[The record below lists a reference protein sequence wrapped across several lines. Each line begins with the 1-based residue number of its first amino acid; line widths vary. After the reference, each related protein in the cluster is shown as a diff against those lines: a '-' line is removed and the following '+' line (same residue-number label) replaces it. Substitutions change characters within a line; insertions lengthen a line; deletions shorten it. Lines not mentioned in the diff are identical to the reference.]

1 MLETKLHKL
10 FKFSPLVLILL
21 SLLLDKDYI
30 LISRLLKMISF
41 IGIIA
46 QVFIYKNKSIFL
58 YFGIFLF
65 FYLLFLTFYNNI
77 YLYQALED
85 GFRYFIPISALVYGS
100 IISKYKKEIIIILLS
115 FIILNDLFQVM
126 SFLIKPL
133 FFPNYGYHLY
143 RAKGLLSFFDFFGF
157 INLIGVIILNEFK
170 YKFKFKYLL
179 LILFLLSIFWSISYK
194 MILITVL
201 YLFLRNIK
209 LLSVFLLVTPI
220 LYFYKTTFVNDIVI
234 RMNRYILVLDST
246 RAESYRIIFNNF
258 SDFLLLGKGPGVF
271 GGPASTKYNSY
282 FYKLYNFDWH
292 YSYGMSTTDTYY
304 PHLFVELGFV
314 IALLYLFII
323 FIIPTILTKGKI
335 ISIIIILVLA
345 INSIFTFSLNSFD
358 YCFFSL
364 ILVFLEGEQI
374 KK

>member
-1 MLETKLHKL
+1 MLGTKLHKL

-46 QVFIYKNKSIFL
+46 QVFIYKNKSVFI

-133 FFPNYGYHLY
+133 LFPNYSYHLY

-170 YKFKFKYLL
+170 YKFKFRYLL

-220 LYFYKTTFVNDIVI
+220 LYFYRTTFVNDIVI

-292 YSYGMSTTDTYY
+292 YSYGMSTNDSYY

-323 FIIPTILTKGKI
+323 FVTPTILTKGKI